1 MPWRIISSV
10 IRGLILQI
18 YALFAYNCLLSF
30 APLTPIQWITS
41 NFVVFIT
48 PTSWFYDLIIVAC
61 FAGLALLQSK
71 ELRMVSIN
79 YLLTD
84 ILVSALLMVKFRGN
98 LTDWHVFLSFHSV
111 FYSNGG
117 LINGQNFEIIEW

>member
-1 MPWRIISSV
+1 MSFQFDPFSCEILKFYYFKFQVMPWRIISSV

-18 YALFAYNCLLSF
+18 SALFAYNCLLSF

-61 FAGLALLQSK
+61 FAGLAFLQSK
-71 ELRMVSIN
+71 ELRMVNIN
-79 YLLTD
+79 
-84 ILVSALLMVKFRGN
+84 
-98 LTDWHVFLSFHSV
+98 
-111 FYSNGG
+111 
-117 LINGQNFEIIEW
+117 